1 MPQGSGDDLEF
12 PIGRWLLWGL
22 VGIAAVALVVLF
34 FIWFADEEDPE
45 GDAGGEVGPQV
56 EWSIELVD
64 QNGDTVTLKGDEP
77 SGRTTETWRNEIQ
90 LIRSPGGTFEWDMDE
105 RLPAAVVAIDE
116 SDGCDALNSELDSWV
131 GEVGTATG
139 EPQQWQARAF
149 AQHTVDTMRTA
160 GCDID
165 ESALQTV
172 TE

>member
-1 MPQGSGDDLEF
+1 MPQGSGDDFKF

-22 VGIAAVALVVLF
+22 AALALVVLF
-34 FIWFADEEDPE
+34 LVWWFGDSDDPQT
-45 GDAGGEVGPQV
+45 GDGGEVGPQV
-56 EWSIELVD
+56 EWVIELVD

-77 SGRTTETWRNEIQ
+77 TGRTTETWRNEIQ
-90 LIRSPGGTFEWDMDE
+90 LIRSPGGTFEWDMDA

-116 SDGCDALNSELDSWV
+116 ADGCDALNSELDTWV
-131 GEVGTATG
+131 GEVGAATG

-165 ESALQTV
+165 ESALQAV